1 MIGSKVLDQSFL
13 THMTQKKL
21 TVSWVQTTP
30 DMEQYITAEISMHQ
44 CTAQYVVSLT
54 QSYVIAIYSTVV
66 KYTLFHEKTRDILFF
81 ERPQGARKIKFREFS
96 REIKGFI
103 TVEYVVLFN
112 EADGQDTF

>member
-1 MIGSKVLDQSFL
+1 MDSETSYLKYHKLVHSCDVKPLYL
-13 THMTQKKL
+13 YQKLK
-21 TVSWVQTTP
+21 
-30 DMEQYITAEISMHQ
+30 QYI
-44 CTAQYVVSLT
+44 L
-54 QSYVIAIYSTVV
+54 AIYSTVV

-96 REIKGFI
+96 REIKDFT

>member
-1 MIGSKVLDQSFL
+1 MNKF
-13 THMTQKKL
+13 
-21 TVSWVQTTP
+21 
-30 DMEQYITAEISMHQ
+30 EYIEI
-44 CTAQYVVSLT
+44 
-54 QSYVIAIYSTVV
+54 IAIYSTVI
-66 KYTLFHEKTRDILFF
+66 KYPLFHEKTRDILFF

>member
-1 MIGSKVLDQSFL
+1 MINWSL
-13 THMTQKKL
+13 THHDVKNIRQL
-21 TVSWVQTTP
+21 
-30 DMEQYITAEISMHQ
+30 
-44 CTAQYVVSLT
+44 
-54 QSYVIAIYSTVV
+54 IAIYSTVI
-66 KYTLFHEKTRDILFF
+66 KYPLFHEKTRDILFF